1 MYKKIEPAL
10 RMTANEASERYPD
23 SFIIVQMDS
32 RNLSND
38 MGSILYVGDDGD
50 ELFSLV
56 MKLDDP
62 SLYRVV
68 EGLNHRCSLGG
79 IVVGI

>member
-1 MYKKIEPAL
+1 MYRKIEPAL
-10 RMTANEASERYPD
+10 RMTVNESSVKYPD
-23 SFIIVQMDS
+23 EHILILMDS
-32 RNLSND
+32 KNLSND
-38 MGSILYVGDDGD
+38 MGTVLYTGDDGN

-68 EGLNHRCSLGG
+68 EGLNHLRSLGG
-79 IVVGI
+79 IVVGV